1 MTEMLITALNTY
13 IRTPPQT
20 DGYPILFMDSKGLRQ
35 VVVYCH
41 LYLKY
46 VYNKETFL
54 TVKHKCAGMETDWTT
69 QV

>member
-1 MTEMLITALNTY
+1 MIEMLITALNTY

-35 VVVYCH
+35 VVLYCQ

-46 VYNKETFL
+46 EYNKEAFL
-54 TVKHKCAGMETDWTT
+54 TLKQKCARMETNWTT
-69 QV
+69 QA